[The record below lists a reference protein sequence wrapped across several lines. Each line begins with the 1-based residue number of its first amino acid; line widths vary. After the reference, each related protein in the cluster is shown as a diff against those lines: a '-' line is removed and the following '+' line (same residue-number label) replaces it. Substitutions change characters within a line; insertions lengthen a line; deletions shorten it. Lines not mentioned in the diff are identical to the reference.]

1 MYGTVATMRVKGG
14 QEAKLSDLMNRWW
27 SEQAPNAKGVMS
39 STVYK
44 SDKDPSEYVLAVI
57 FDNKANYE
65 ANAEDPEQA
74 RWYEEFRACLEADP
88 VWNDGEV
95 VAHQHQH

>member
-1 MYGTVATMRVKGG
+1 MYGTVATLRVKPA
-14 QEAKLSDLMNRWW
+14 QEAKLNEIMTRWW
-27 SEQAPNAKGVMS
+27 SERAPKAKGAMS
-39 STVYK
+39 STLYK
-44 SDKDPSEYVLAVI
+44 SDANPSEYMLAVM
-57 FDNKANYE
+57 FDSKANYE

-74 RWYEEFRACLEADP
+74 RWYEEFRACLDADP